1 MGRAFKV
8 SQKGF
13 TFLEVMLSIIILVV
27 GTVVLLQTFSTGIF
41 ADADVENNTKALWL
55 AQEKMEQ
62 IRDASTYA
70 SIDTYAS
77 ARANI
82 GGAFADFDREVII
95 SVNPKQ
101 IQVNVTWNV
110 KGADR
115 NVSLTTL
122 AADYDF

>member
-70 SIDTYAS
+70 SIDSYAAS
-77 ARANI
+77 RANI

-95 SVNPKQ
+95 SGNPKQ

-115 NVSLTTL
+115 SVSLTTL